1 MGDDKMHIKKIE
13 LFHIKMP
20 LNFTFK
26 TSQTSINYRETI
38 VIKVEDELKNKG
50 YGEVVSFNEPF
61 YTNETLEV
69 SKKVLINEY
78 IPKLIHEAINHP
90 FDIHKFIGV
99 TYPMALAG
107 LENSLIDLYAKRNKK
122 SIMEFVFNEETNEQ
136 IYAGVVLGDL
146 EISMLIKQ
154 IEDYKREGY
163 TRFKIKIKP
172 QDGFIKLKAIRE
184 SYPNIKLLADANKSY
199 SIEQIDELKKFDE
212 LNLLCIE
219 EPLNSESLLEY
230 QKLQKELHT
239 PICLDE
245 SIQTVNDLKTA
256 IQLKALKVVNIK
268 VGRVGGLYYA
278 KQMIELCRKNDIK
291 YWIGSMVESGVSK
304 ILHVHLASLKDTYIP
319 GDLSSSNRYFKK
331 DIIKPEIIAENGKI
345 KIPKGYG
352 LGVEID
358 EDILKGFAI
367 DYIKIG
373 GE

>member
-1 MGDDKMHIKKIE
+1 MRIEKIE

-20 LNFTFK
+20 LNFNFK
-26 TSQTSINYRETI
+26 TSKTSINYRETI
-38 VIKVEDELKNKG
+38 VVKIEDEFNNKG

-61 YTNETLEV
+61 YTNETLAV
-69 SKKVLINEY
+69 SKKVLMNEY
-78 IPKLIHEAINHP
+78 IPKLINKDMKHP
-90 FDIHKFIGV
+90 YDIHKYIGV

-107 LENSLIDLYAKRNKK
+107 LENALIDLHSKRNRK
-122 SIMEFVFNEETNEQ
+122 SIMEFVFNEKTNGQ

-146 EISMLIKQ
+146 EISTLIKQ
-154 IEDYKREGY
+154 IEDYKKEGY

-172 QDGFIKLKAIRE
+172 QDGFRKLKVIRE
-184 SYPNIKLLADANKSY
+184 SYPDIKLLADANKSY
-199 SIEQIDELKKFDE
+199 SIEQIDELKKFDQ

-230 QKLQKELHT
+230 QRLQKELNT

-245 SIQTVNDLKTA
+245 SIQTVQGLKTA
-256 IQLKALKVVNIK
+256 IQLEALKVVNIK

-278 KQMIELCRKNDIK
+278 KKMIELCRENDIK
-291 YWIGSMVESGVSK
+291 YWIGSMVESGISK
-304 ILHVHLASLKDTYIP
+304 MLHVHLASLKDTFIP

-331 DIIKPEIIAENGKI
+331 DIIKPEIIVKNGKI
-345 KIPKGYG
+345 KVPKGYG

-358 EDILKGFAI
+358 EDLLKGFTI
-367 DYIKIG
+367 DHIEIG